1 MSYSLATIMLLQ
13 LAICYLQADGEVEVI
28 YMKIDKKRA
37 FTIVELVI
45 VIALISILAAVLV
58 PTFSAVIREA
68 KDSYIMQNDRNKLLQ
83 NFIESTLDGE
93 EYTTAEIESETAPKN
108 VKEMIEEDFTKMF
121 DRMLEIAYSKSQYV
135 SEYGCI
141 VSGID
146 FRDRQHWK
154 GFKTDGFSRWT
165 TYRFMEKYI
174 ISYDTEGDVISSMR
188 IRLYDDI
195 DPSSG
200 ESVYYG
206 LKAVRVG
213 EETTTTADGKQVP
226 KYTIEVVKITE
237 PQG

>member
-1 MSYSLATIMLLQ
+1 
-13 LAICYLQADGEVEVI
+13 
-28 YMKIDKKRA
+28 MKRRRA

-45 VIALISILAAVLV
+45 VIAVVAVLSV
-58 PTFSAVIREA
+58 VLIPTFSTVIKEA

-83 NFIESTLDGE
+83 NFIESTLDDE
-93 EYTTAEIESETAPKN
+93 KYTTAEVESEKAPLN
-108 VKEMIEEDFTKMF
+108 VKKMIEDDFQLMF
-121 DRMLEIAYSKSQYV
+121 NRMLEVAYSKSQYV
-135 SEYGCI
+135 SEDGCI

-146 FRDRQHWK
+146 FRDRQHWE
-154 GFKTDGFSRWT
+154 GFKTDGFSRRV
-165 TYRFMEKYI
+165 TYPFMGKYV
-174 ISYDTEGDVISSMR
+174 ISYDTEGDVITSMR

-200 ESVYYG
+200 ENAYYG

-213 EETTTTADGKQVP
+213 EETTTTVDGKEVP